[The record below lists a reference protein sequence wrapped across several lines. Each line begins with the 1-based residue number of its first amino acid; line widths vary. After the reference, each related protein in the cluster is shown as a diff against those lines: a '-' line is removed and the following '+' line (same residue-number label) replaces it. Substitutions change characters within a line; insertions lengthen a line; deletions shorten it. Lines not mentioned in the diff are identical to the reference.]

1 MKKAIQ
7 SLIRNGFPK
16 RGNAYQYTDLVGI
29 RYKLTFY
36 KVWSEPDYWGKC
48 FQLISFGTKGELP
61 PLSLIHNGNKLPKS
75 FVPCKRENIMDEN
88 ITDTEYPV
96 LEKNGSVAFHGGRIY
111 FKLGG
116 LFLTFITYI
125 SNKTIINKFDAVKRY
140 AVVGYHRNSVNIAP
154 SPTAIEIIKNE
165 ITAPYAFDRVER
177 IMALRIVDSRM
188 PIDEIKKEILSSM
201 HGTSLYGKKELV
213 LAFILKN
220 LEEMGENPHEI
231 LEIGSLKRG
240 SHKKAANINCRK
252 YYSI

>member
-1 MKKAIQ
+1 MKKNIQ

-16 RGNAYQYTDLVGI
+16 SGNSYQYTDWVGI

-36 KVWSEPDYWGKC
+36 KVWSEPHVRGKY

-61 PLSLIHNGNKLPKS
+61 PLSLIYNGYKLPKS
-75 FVPCKRENIMDEN
+75 FIPCKRENIMDEN

-116 LFLTFITYI
+116 LFLTFTTYI
-125 SNKTIINKFDAVKRY
+125 SNNKTIINKFDAVRRY
-140 AVVGYHRNSVNIAP
+140 GVVGYYRNSVNIPP

-165 ITAPYAFDRVER
+165 ITAPHVFNKVER

-188 PIDEIKKEILSSM
+188 PIDEMKKAILSSM
-201 HGTSLYGKKELV
+201 YEKKELV

-220 LEEMGENPHEI
+220 LENMGENPHEI
-231 LEIGSLKRG
+231 LGIGSLKRG
-240 SHKKAANINCRK
+240 SHKKRQL
-252 YYSI
+252 

>member
-1 MKKAIQ
+1 MPQSKKKMKKAIQ

-16 RGNAYQYTDLVGI
+16 MGNAYQYTDWLGR

-36 KVWSEPDYWGKC
+36 KVWSEPNYWGKC

-96 LEKNGSVAFHGGRIY
+96 LEKNGSVAFHGERTY

-125 SNKTIINKFDAVKRY
+125 SNNNTIINKFEAVRRY
-140 AVVGYHRNSVNIAP
+140 AVAGYYCNSVNIPP

-165 ITAPYAFDRVER
+165 ITAPYAFNRVER
-177 IMALRIVDSRM
+177 IMALRMVDSRM
-188 PIDEIKKEILSSM
+188 PIDEMKKSILYSM
-201 HGTSLYGKKELV
+201 YPQKKLV
-213 LAFILKN
+213 LAFILKS
-220 LEEMGENPHEI
+220 LEGMGENPHEI

-240 SHKKAANINCRK
+240 SHKKRQL
-252 YYSI
+252 

>member
-36 KVWSEPDYWGKC
+36 KVWSEPHERGKY

-88 ITDTEYPV
+88 ITDTKYPV

-125 SNKTIINKFDAVKRY
+125 SNKTIINKFDAVRRY
-140 AVVGYHRNSVNIAP
+140 AVIGYHRNSVNIAP

-188 PIDEIKKEILSSM
+188 PIDEMKKEILSSM
-201 HGTSLYGKKELV
+201 NGTSLYGKKELV

-220 LEEMGENPHEI
+220 LEGMGENPHEI

-240 SHKKAANINCRK
+240 SHKKRQL
-252 YYSI
+252 

>member
-16 RGNAYQYTDLVGI
+16 RGNSYQYTDLVGI

-61 PLSLIHNGNKLPKS
+61 PLSLIHNGYKLPKS

-125 SNKTIINKFDAVKRY
+125 SNNKTIINKFDEVRRY
-140 AVVGYHRNSVNIAP
+140 GVVGYYCNSVNIPP

-165 ITAPYAFDRVER
+165 ITAPQVFDRVER
-177 IMALRIVDSRM
+177 IMALRMADSRM
-188 PIDEIKKEILSSM
+188 PIDEMKKSILSS
-201 HGTSLYGKKELV
+201 TYPQKKLV

-220 LEEMGENPHEI
+220 LEEMGENPHKI

-240 SHKKAANINCRK
+240 SHKKRQL
-252 YYSI
+252 

>member
-7 SLIRNGFPK
+7 SLIRNGFTK
-16 RGNAYQYTDLVGI
+16 RGNSSQYTDWCCIKHKFV
-29 RYKLTFY
+29 FN
-36 KVWSEPDYWGKC
+36 KVWSERYERGKY

-125 SNKTIINKFDAVKRY
+125 SNKTIINKFDAVRRY

-201 HGTSLYGKKELV
+201 YWKNELV

-220 LEEMGENPHEI
+220 LEGMGENPHEI

-240 SHKKAANINCRK
+240 SHKKRQL
-252 YYSI
+252 

>member
-16 RGNAYQYTDLVGI
+16 RGNTYQYTDWLGR

-36 KVWSEPDYWGKC
+36 KVWSEPNYWGKC

-61 PLSLIHNGNKLPKS
+61 PLSLIYNGYKLPKS
-75 FVPCKRENIMDEN
+75 FIPCKRENIMDEN

-188 PIDEIKKEILSSM
+188 PINEMKKEILSSM
-201 HGTSLYGKKELV
+201 YWKKELV

-220 LEEMGENPHEI
+220 LEGMGENPHEI

-240 SHKKAANINCRK
+240 SHKKRQI
-252 YYSI
+252 

>member
-1 MKKAIQ
+1 MKKTIQ

-16 RGNAYQYTDLVGI
+16 RGNSYQYTDWVGI

-36 KVWSEPDYWGKC
+36 KVWSEPHERGKY

-61 PLSLIHNGNKLPKS
+61 PLSLIYNGYKLPKS
-75 FVPCKRENIMDEN
+75 FIPCKRENIMDEN

-96 LEKNGSVAFHGGRIY
+96 LEKNGSVAFYGGRIY

-116 LFLTFITYI
+116 LFLTFTTYI
-125 SNKTIINKFDAVKRY
+125 SNKTIINKFDAVRRY
-140 AVVGYHRNSVNIAP
+140 AVVGYHRNSVNIQP

-165 ITAPYAFDRVER
+165 ITAPHAFDRVER

-188 PIDEIKKEILSSM
+188 PIDEMKKAILSSM
-201 HGTSLYGKKELV
+201 YEKKELV

-220 LEEMGENPHEI
+220 LEGMGENPHEI

-240 SHKKAANINCRK
+240 SHKKRQL
-252 YYSI
+252 

>member
-1 MKKAIQ
+1 MKKNIQ

-16 RGNAYQYTDLVGI
+16 RGNSYQYTNWVGI

-36 KVWSEPDYWGKC
+36 KVWSEPHERGNY

-61 PLSLIHNGNKLPKS
+61 PLSLIYNGYKLPKS
-75 FVPCKRENIMDEN
+75 FIPCKRENIMDEN

-116 LFLTFITYI
+116 LFLTFTTYI
-125 SNKTIINKFDAVKRY
+125 SNKTIINKFDAVRRY
-140 AVVGYHRNSVNIAP
+140 AVVGYHRNSVNIPP

-165 ITAPYAFDRVER
+165 ITAPHSFDRVER

-188 PIDEIKKEILSSM
+188 QIDEMKKAILSSM
-201 HGTSLYGKKELV
+201 YEKKELV

-220 LEEMGENPHEI
+220 LEGMGENPHEI

-240 SHKKAANINCRK
+240 SRKKRQL
-252 YYSI
+252 

>member
-16 RGNAYQYTDLVGI
+16 RGNSYQYTDLVGI

-36 KVWSEPDYWGKC
+36 KVWSEPHERGKY

-125 SNKTIINKFDAVKRY
+125 SNKTIINKFDAVRRY

-201 HGTSLYGKKELV
+201 YWKNELV

-240 SHKKAANINCRK
+240 SHKKRQI
-252 YYSI
+252 

>member
-16 RGNAYQYTDLVGI
+16 RGNSYQYTDLVGI

-36 KVWSEPDYWGKC
+36 KVWSEPHERGKY

-61 PLSLIHNGNKLPKS
+61 PLSLIYNGYKLPKS
-75 FVPCKRENIMDEN
+75 FIPCKRENIMDEN

-116 LFLTFITYI
+116 LFLTFLTYI
-125 SNKTIINKFDAVKRY
+125 SNKTIINKFDAVRRY

-188 PIDEIKKEILSSM
+188 PIDEIKKEILYSM
-201 HGTSLYGKKELV
+201 FWKKELV

-220 LEEMGENPHEI
+220 LEGMGENPHEI

-240 SHKKAANINCRK
+240 SHKKRQL
-252 YYSI
+252 

>member
-16 RGNAYQYTDLVGI
+16 RGNSYQYTDLVGI

-36 KVWSEPDYWGKC
+36 KVWSEPHERGKY

-125 SNKTIINKFDAVKRY
+125 SNKTIINKFDAVRRY

-188 PIDEIKKEILSSM
+188 SIDEMKKAILSSM
-201 HGTSLYGKKELV
+201 HWKKELV

-220 LEEMGENPHEI
+220 LEGMGENPHEI

-240 SHKKAANINCRK
+240 SHKKRQL
-252 YYSI
+252 

>member
-16 RGNAYQYTDLVGI
+16 RGNSYQYTDLVGI

-36 KVWSEPDYWGKC
+36 KVWSEPHERGKY

-88 ITDTEYPV
+88 ITDTKYPV

-125 SNKTIINKFDAVKRY
+125 SNKTIINKFDAVRRY
-140 AVVGYHRNSVNIAP
+140 AVIGYHRNSVNIAP

-177 IMALRIVDSRM
+177 IMALRIVDSMM
-188 PIDEIKKEILSSM
+188 PIDEMKKAILSSM
-201 HGTSLYGKKELV
+201 YEKKELV

-220 LEEMGENPHEI
+220 LEGMGENPHEI

-240 SHKKAANINCRK
+240 SHKKRQL
-252 YYSI
+252 